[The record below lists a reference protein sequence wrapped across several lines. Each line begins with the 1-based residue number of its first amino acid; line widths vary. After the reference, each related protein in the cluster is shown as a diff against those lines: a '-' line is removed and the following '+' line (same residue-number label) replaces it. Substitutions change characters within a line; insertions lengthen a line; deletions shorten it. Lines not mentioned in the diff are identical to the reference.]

1 MLRNY
6 LKIALRSLAKQK
18 GYTFINTIGLA
29 VGMGVCLFLVL
40 LNQYSYNIDTLHE
53 NSERIYRVADQIK
66 LESGSIRD
74 VAISPA
80 PWGQALVD
88 DYPEIE
94 AYTRFMNRGRV
105 VRYEDKILRQGITY
119 VDAQVFDIFT
129 YPFKF
134 GDPANALTRP
144 NTIVLTAEMSDRYF
158 NAENPVGRTLIVDEE
173 PYEITGV
180 LEKLDPKYSFFFNSL
195 ASFSSVDEQYYPQLN
210 DWRSHNLYTY
220 LLLKEDA
227 DIAALEAKF
236 PQFIE
241 RHVDIE
247 FVSRYTVHLQNLEDL
262 FLGSDLIAE
271 HGATLDVTYI
281 YIFNAL
287 ALLILIIAC
296 INFINLSTAQGL
308 KRAREVGVRKVLG
321 AFKAQLVFQFLAE
334 ALILSVLAVFIAL
347 TLVEFALPWFNNLT
361 DWVVA
366 ANYFQNTFYIIA
378 IITTVLLVTLFA
390 GGYPAFF
397 LSAFKPVKV
406 LKGEDTGN
414 GSRSLLKTGLVVT
427 QFTIAIFLII
437 STASVDN
444 QLDYLKN
451 KDLGFEEKD
460 VLVVGIPEG
469 FNNEQGYGII
479 RDELSR
485 IPGIVETSFGSNVPG
500 DQSGSSRSF
509 YPEGVF
515 REDGLLVNY
524 YSIDPNFVS
533 MYKLN
538 LSEGREFVS
547 VLASDT
553 TSSVIINKAAVA
565 KFEWTDPIGKTIVTK
580 DRDGNNIPHT
590 VVGVLEDFHFE
601 SLHSRI
607 NPLIMWSR
615 PADFGS
621 LAIRIQTDDVS
632 GLTDQILAQM
642 NELNGGLPVFNYFL
656 EDDILDEYDTEDV
669 IGQMLSGFTYLT
681 MLIACL
687 GLLGLV
693 SFSVIN
699 RRKEIGIRKVLGAS
713 VNSIVQSISVRFLKL
728 VMIGFVI
735 GAPAAYFLINLWL
748 QSFAYNNPPGA
759 LIFIG
764 SGVITLAIA
773 MLTISY
779 QSIKAATA
787 NPVDSLK
794 NE

>member
-119 VDAQVFDIFT
+119 VDAQVFEIFT

-134 GDPANALTRP
+134 GDPTNALTRP

-406 LKGEDTGN
+406 LKGEDTSN

>member
-119 VDAQVFDIFT
+119 VDAQVFEIFT

-134 GDPANALTRP
+134 GDPTNALTRP

-406 LKGEDTGN
+406 LKGEDTSN

-580 DRDGNNIPHT
+580 DRDGNNEPHT